1 MRREQLLSQVQDAD
15 IAFIY
20 DPRENSRWGLLRGL
34 PALRY
39 LDVWDFTY
47 PTSWCQFN
55 RGDRHFEM
63 DYQYH
68 VVSNALD
75 IPDDDPDFGVITNTY
90 YEQETQ
96 YTIKYLVNR
105 YTMSA
110 NTLFVLTDSK
120 QFEPQGAKRPL
131 YQDPDVELVGTYS
144 DVYAEFAE
152 TYSEAG
158 WDLPLSD
165 TKNLFLQD
173 NANLY
178 HYVTDDT
185 VTDTIELFEILPEA
199 PFLPLYDALTS
210 VFSRP
215 TELGTVPLDADSG
228 RPELVRWLRR
238 RIEWDRDTAQDIAQN
253 LNESVID
260 DGSTFD
266 GAAARRS
273 PSVREAR
280 LAGNDLDVDSSSIN
294 KRYAGWLQRH
304 KL

>member
-1 MRREQLLSQVQDAD
+1 MLRTKLLSQVQDAD

-20 DPRENSRWGLLRGL
+20 DPRENSRWGLLRSL
-34 PALRY
+34 PALCY
-39 LDVWDFTY
+39 LGVEDFTY

-75 IPDDDPDFGVITNTY
+75 IPDEDPDFGVITNTH
-90 YEQETQ
+90 YEHETQ
-96 YTIKYLVNR
+96 YTIKYLLNR
-105 YTMSA
+105 YTTSE

-120 QFEPQGAKRPL
+120 QFTPQGAKRPL
-131 YQDPDVELVGTYS
+131 YQEPQVELVGTYDDAY
-144 DVYAEFAE
+144 DVFEDAYDD
-152 TYSEAG
+152 TG

-178 HYVTDDT
+178 SYVTDDT
-185 VTDTIELFEILPEA
+185 VTNTTDLFAVLPDA

-228 RPELVRWLRR
+228 LPELVRWLRR
-238 RIEWDRDTAQDIAQN
+238 RIEWDRDTARDIAQT
-253 LNESVID
+253 LNEAVIS

-266 GAAARRS
+266 TAAARRS
-273 PSVREAR
+273 PSVRDAR
-280 LAGNDLDVDSSSIN
+280 LAGNELAEKNSSID
-294 KRYAGWLQRH
+294 KRYADWLQRYD
-304 KL
+304 L